1 MGTNTTMLIDVA
13 TGRKEA
19 DLVLKNGYILDVFNH
34 SIIKADVAI
43 INGIIAGIG
52 EYSGIKEIDI
62 EDQYVIPG
70 LIDSHVHIESSMLT
84 PKEYARL
91 AVLKGVTTLI
101 ADPHEIVNVCGEAG
115 LKFMIDDIDDVPI
128 DIHYMLPSCVPAT
141 PFDNSGAV
149 IDSQKTHQLLE
160 KYKLLGLGEMMNY
173 VGVINSDSEVL
184 AKLEGVELIDGH
196 APLVTDKNLCG
207 YICAGIRNDHECSTA
222 DDALEKISKGMKILI
237 REGTAARNLEAL
249 IKAVT
254 PYNYQNFSFCSDDK
268 DLMQIM
274 TEGTISHCIKKAI
287 SLGLNPI
294 TANIIASHNPAIIH
308 KLKNKGAIAPGYI
321 ADLVITDNLNHDNV
335 SYVLKNG
342 TIIVEHGYAVYSKGE
357 SNISTVTDTVNI
369 KKVTDKDLEVIFDPK
384 RPVIAVEDGSLITN
398 AEYVESDNNLSMCA
412 NIERY
417 KASGN
422 IGKCFIKGLTINNG
436 AVAQTIGHDCHNITV
451 IGDNSRDMATAVNAL
466 GTKGGIVVVKNNH
479 IIAKMILPVAG
490 LMTNKPC
497 IEAQQEHSMVMDAIK
512 EISPDSCHTLT
523 MLLSFISL
531 LVIPHI
537 KLGDRGIFDVD
548 KFKYI

>member
-1 MGTNTTMLIDVA
+1 MGTNISQLIDVA
-13 TGRKEA
+13 TGREQA
-19 DLVLKNGYILDVFNH
+19 ELVLKNGYILDVFNH
-34 SIIKADVAI
+34 SIIKADIAI
-43 INGIIAGIG
+43 KNGIIAGIG
-52 EYSGIKEIDI
+52 EYSGLKEIDI

-101 ADPHEIVNVCGEAG
+101 ADPHEIVNVCGEVG
-115 LKFMIDDIDDVPI
+115 LKFMIDDIKDVPI

-149 IDSQKTHQLLE
+149 IDSKLTHELLK

-173 VGVINSDSEVL
+173 VGVINNDKEVL
-184 AKLEGVELIDGH
+184 AKLENVELIDGH
-196 APLVTDKNLCG
+196 APLVTDKDLCG
-207 YICAGIRNDHECSTA
+207 YICAGIGNDHECSSA

-268 DLMQIM
+268 DLTQIM
-274 TEGTISHCIKKAI
+274 SEGTISHCVKKAI
-287 SLGLNPI
+287 KLGLNPI
-294 TANIIASHNPAIIH
+294 TANIMASYNAAKIH

-321 ADLVITDNLNHDNV
+321 ADLVITSSLSLDNV
-335 SYVLKNG
+335 DYVLKNG
-342 TIIVEHGYAVYSKGE
+342 TIVVEHGYAVYSKGE
-357 SNISTVTDTVNI
+357 SNISSVTDTVNI
-369 KKVTDKDLEVIFDPK
+369 KKVTAKDLELKFDPT
-384 RPVIAVEDGSLITN
+384 RPVIAVEEGSLITT
-398 AEYVESDNNLSMCA
+398 AEYTENNSNLSMCA

-422 IGKCFIKGLTINNG
+422 IGKCYIKGLTINNG

-451 IGDNSRDMATAVNAL
+451 MGDNPEDMAIAVNEL
-466 GTKGGIVVVKNNH
+466 GTKGGIVVVKNNQV
-479 IIAKMILPVAG
+479 IAKMVLPVAG

-497 IEAQQEHSMVMDAIK
+497 IEALEEHNKIIEAIK
-512 EISPDSCHTLT
+512 EISLDSHETLI